1 MLWLA
6 RYFYLTVSIAQ
17 LKTVREDPGTML
29 VKQLIQ
35 NKFANYVLL
44 SIKVLLHKGIISCIL
59 QCDAD
64 KSVTK
69 RVAEYLLHSLTLWEV

>member
-1 MLWLA
+1 
-6 RYFYLTVSIAQ
+6 
-17 LKTVREDPGTML
+17 ML
-29 VKQLIQ
+29 VKQLIE

-44 SIKVLLHKGIISCIL
+44 GIKVLLHKGIISCIL

-69 RVAEYLLHSLTLWEV
+69 RVAEYLLHSLTL